1 MNAESG
7 VGVGWGGG
15 MSEFFDVAIIMAAFP
30 MLWRGLLTTL
40 ALSALVVPLG
50 LAAGLVLALLSTT
63 QSRLMRWA
71 VIGWTDLFRAFPP
84 LVLLILLY
92 GGLPFAG
99 VELGGVACMAIAFCL
114 NTGSYYGEVI
124 RAGMESIP
132 AGQSEAARSLGL
144 SAWQTLRKIVLPQAL
159 RRVLPDLVSNT
170 LEVVKLT
177 SLASV
182 VAVPELLYQARQ
194 AQSLTYNPSPIFA
207 AAVLYAVALWPIVK
221 ILRRLEQRAVL
232 SR

>member
-1 MNAESG
+1 MAEFVD
-7 VGVGWGGG
+7 VGIV
-15 MSEFFDVAIIMAAFP
+15 VAAWP
-30 MLWRGLLTTL
+30 MLWRGLAVTIG
-40 ALSALVVPLG
+40 LSALVIPLG
-50 LAAGLVLALLSTT
+50 LGAGLGLALLSLAP
-63 QSRLMRWA
+63 SRLVRAA

-99 VELGGVACMAIAFCL
+99 LELGGVACMAIAFFL

-124 RAGMESIP
+124 RAGIQSVP
-132 AGQSEAARSLGL
+132 RGQFDAARSLGL
-144 SAWQTLRKIVLPQAL
+144 TSVQTMRKVILPQAL
-159 RRVLPDLVSNT
+159 RSVLPDLVSNT

-194 AQSLTYNPSPIFA
+194 AQSLTYNPSPILA
-207 AAVLYAVALWPIVK
+207 ASGLYALILWPFVK
-221 ILRRLEQRAVL
+221 FLRRLEHRAV
-232 SR
+232 RQR